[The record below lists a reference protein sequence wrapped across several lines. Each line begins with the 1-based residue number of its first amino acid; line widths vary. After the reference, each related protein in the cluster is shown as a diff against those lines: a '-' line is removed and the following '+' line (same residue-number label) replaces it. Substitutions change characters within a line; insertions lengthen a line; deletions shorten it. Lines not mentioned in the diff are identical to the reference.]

1 MNTNDLKLLVN
12 DYKIFQKFS
21 HQIYLSQTNVE
32 IEDIKI

>member
-21 HQIYLSQTNVE
+21 HQIYLSQNNTE
-32 IEDIKI
+32 IENIEI